1 MERFPFAD
9 EIVLK
14 ILGYLSLGDLIQCA
28 RVCKSLNTI
37 CKDHS
42 LSYSS
47 SMLAMKDLTA
57 KDQKSIIDILIAE
70 PEVTEVRMR
79 ISSRK
84 DIRAEDHRLHEK
96 AVLHVMIFRNKLYT
110 SPLFRKIMLVG
121 DFID

>member
-1 MERFPFAD
+1 MENLPFPD

-14 ILGYLSLGDLIQCA
+14 ILDYLSLGEIIQCA

-70 PEVTEVRMR
+70 PEVTDVRMR
-79 ISSRK
+79 ITSRK
-84 DIRAEDHRLHEK
+84 NIRAEDHRLHEK

-110 SPLFRKIMLVG
+110 SPLFLKIMLVG

>member
-14 ILGYLSLGDLIQCA
+14 ILGYLSLGELIQCA

-57 KDQKSIIDILIAE
+57 KDQKFIIDILIAE
-70 PEVTEVRMR
+70 PEVTDVRMK

-84 DIRAEDHRLHEK
+84 DIRAQDHRLHEK
-96 AVLHVMIFRNKLYT
+96 AVLHVMAFRNKLYT
-110 SPLFRKIMLVG
+110 SPLF
-121 DFID
+121 

>member
-14 ILGYLSLGDLIQCA
+14 ILGYLSLGELIQCA

-84 DIRAEDHRLHEK
+84 DIRAQDHRLHEK
-96 AVLHVMIFRNKLYT
+96 AVLHVMVFRNKLYT